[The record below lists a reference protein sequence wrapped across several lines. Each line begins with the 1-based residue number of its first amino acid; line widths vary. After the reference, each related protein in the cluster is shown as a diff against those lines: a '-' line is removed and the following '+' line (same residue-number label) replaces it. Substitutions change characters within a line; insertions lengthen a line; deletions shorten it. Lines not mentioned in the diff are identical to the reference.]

1 MQELLEKGRSN
12 LKRTLDL
19 TSLNEDLG
27 ILSDMVKFN
36 KNLVLIT
43 NYF

>member
-1 MQELLEKGRSN
+1 MQELLEKGRGN

-19 TSLNEDLG
+19 TSLSEDLG